1 MHLRT
6 TSSLLLMFLLIGGMA
21 LSPAAADLR
30 FVDLDGD
37 GFNDNAPDGDGNGIP
52 DELEAGYVDTADEG
66 PMTGIFA
73 GLQSDDAP
81 ALIIPET
88 NSEAFG
94 RYRFCVRSVC
104 EERSV
109 FDAEFDKSLGISV
122 SAGGACAGGVC
133 F

>member
-1 MHLRT
+1 MRFRVT
-6 TSSLLLMFLLIGGMA
+6 SLLPLMLFLIGA
-21 LSPAAADLR
+21 LAMSPAAADVR

-52 DELEAGYVDTADEG
+52 DEFEAGYVATPDEG
-66 PMTGIFA
+66 PTTGIFA
-73 GLQSDDAP
+73 GLQTEPAP
-81 ALIIPET
+81 ALVLPET
-88 NSEAFG
+88 NSEEFG
-94 RYRFCVRSVC
+94 RSRFCVRSIC

-109 FDAEFDKSLGISV
+109 FDADFDKSLGISV